1 MKKYIYIFIPA
12 LLLYH
17 TTQAQQDINGI
28 LQNIEANNK
37 TLRAE
42 NKLNAT
48 RKLDARTGNYL
59 SNPTV
64 ELNQLWADRSV
75 GGNINELAVVQ
86 SFDFPGVY
94 TNKNKLADLKTSA
107 ADRQYAVIR
116 QQILLTAR
124 QTCQQ
129 IIYLRKQHSLLEE
142 RAQNARNLLELYQKR
157 LEQGDANQIELNK
170 IRLEQLNTDNEL
182 RLNQIAQNAAQEQ
195 LQNLNGGIAITFT
208 GDQYPETSALP
219 DYPQL
224 EADYL
229 AADPALRELSG
240 QTEIAERE
248 IRLTRALSLPKFD
261 LGYRRNGGSG
271 EKMNGFRIGMSI
283 PLWENKNTVKKAK
296 AQLEYAN
303 ATAEDKLHSLKSQ
316 LKQLYAQAE
325 TLHTSLQEYRQI
337 LSGMQN
343 TELLAKALQAGQ
355 ISMLDY
361 LLEIAVFYESRQNY
375 LNIERDYFDTLAQ
388 LLQYKL

>member
-129 IIYLRKQHSLLEE
+129 IIYLRKQHS
-142 RAQNARNLLELYQKR
+142 
-157 LEQGDANQIELNK
+157 
-170 IRLEQLNTDNEL
+170 
-182 RLNQIAQNAAQEQ
+182 
-195 LQNLNGGIAITFT
+195 
-208 GDQYPETSALP
+208 PCS
-219 DYPQL
+219 
-224 EADYL
+224 
-229 AADPALRELSG
+229 
-240 QTEIAERE
+240 
-248 IRLTRALSLPKFD
+248 
-261 LGYRRNGGSG
+261 
-271 EKMNGFRIGMSI
+271 
-283 PLWENKNTVKKAK
+283 
-296 AQLEYAN
+296 
-303 ATAEDKLHSLKSQ
+303 
-316 LKQLYAQAE
+316 
-325 TLHTSLQEYRQI
+325 
-337 LSGMQN
+337 
-343 TELLAKALQAGQ
+343 
-355 ISMLDY
+355 
-361 LLEIAVFYESRQNY
+361 SR
-375 LNIERDYFDTLAQ
+375 FW
-388 LLQYKL
+388 